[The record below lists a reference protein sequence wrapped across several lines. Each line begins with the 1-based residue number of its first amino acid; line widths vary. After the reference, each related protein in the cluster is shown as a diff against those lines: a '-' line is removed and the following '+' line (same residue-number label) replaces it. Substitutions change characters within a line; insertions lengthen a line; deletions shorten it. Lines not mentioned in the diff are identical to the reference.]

1 VRERPSLQLVLT
13 GCPFDLLE
21 KLKPLLQE
29 PAMKRSVRH
38 LGYVGRDEVVGLY
51 GAARMLVFPSRFEG
65 FGLPLLEAMHLVVP
79 VACSNIGSLP
89 EVGGDAVIYF
99 DPLDGWQIAEA
110 ILTVTGDGGVR
121 QRLIAAG
128 NEQQLRFNYA
138 RTAEET
144 LAVFRKV
151 GSGELLPPGEAPFRP
166 LAPGRL
172 LDQGVG
178 RWFFRLDGVRRLRV
192 QVLPRRQPAA

>member
-1 VRERPSLQLVLT
+1 
-13 GCPFDLLE
+13 
-21 KLKPLLQE
+21 
-29 PAMKRSVRH
+29 
-38 LGYVGRDEVVGLY
+38 
-51 GAARMLVFPSRFEG
+51 
-65 FGLPLLEAMHLVVP
+65 
-79 VACSNIGSLP
+79 
-89 EVGGDAVIYF
+89 
-99 DPLDGWQIAEA
+99 
-110 ILTVTGDGGVR
+110 
-121 QRLIAAG
+121 IAAG

-178 RWFFRLDGVRRLRV
+178 RWFFRLDGVRRLKV
-192 QVLPRRQPAA
+192 QVLPQQQRVTGQTLALSPNGRRLLDAALERPGLCEFEVAPGDCGRGDFHRLELHAPQKGPAAGGPAVQVVSVIAVGPSDNEVKSVA